1 MPKQDKTFVRTG
13 AGEVWIDDSLKDWPE
28 NDYRIFV
35 GDLGKETT
43 TEMLAKIFQVY
54 KSFAKAKVELVYF
67 VSLIL
72 LSFDVIVFVLSGETV
87 GNNCSFFCFSSRH
100 PFCPTLT
107 SYCT

>member
-13 AGEVWIDDSLKDWPE
+13 AGEIWIDDSLKDWPE

-54 KSFAKAKVELVYF
+54 KSFAKAKVLPFHTMLFSDIWIIMNVYLLEYLLTCASSYFFKLWSIQLNSILRCF
-67 VSLIL
+67 VHI
-72 LSFDVIVFVLSGETV
+72 
-87 GNNCSFFCFSSRH
+87 
-100 PFCPTLT
+100 
-107 SYCT
+107 

>member
-1 MPKQDKTFVRTG
+1 MKFLILPSIPAPVAAPQMPKQDKTFVRTG

-54 KSFAKAKVELVYF
+54 KSFAKAKV
-67 VSLIL
+67 L
-72 LSFDVIVFVLSGETV
+72 LHLFHTML
-87 GNNCSFFCFSSRH
+87 
-100 PFCPTLT
+100 
-107 SYCT
+107 

>member
-54 KSFAKAKVELVYF
+54 KSFAKAKVLLYLF
-67 VSLIL
+67 HTM
-72 LSFDVIVFVLSGETV
+72 LSFDIWISM
-87 GNNCSFFCFSSRH
+87 
-100 PFCPTLT
+100 
-107 SYCT
+107 YI

>member
-54 KSFAKAKVELVYF
+54 KSFAKAKVLLFYNMLFLDIWIIMNVCLLEYLKT
-67 VSLIL
+67 SLQL
-72 LSFDVIVFVLSGETV
+72 FVL
-87 GNNCSFFCFSSRH
+87 NII
-100 PFCPTLT
+100 
-107 SYCT
+107 